1 MAYDNTVSVVGNLTR
16 DPELRFTNTGL
27 AVASFGIAWNQKS
40 QNGEDKA
47 HFFDIDVWRELAENV
62 AESFSKGD
70 RVYVFGRLNWSTWN
84 ATDGTQ
90 KSKVSITA
98 EDVGLSAKWVNVSAG
113 PKKERNAAPNNHA
126 SLPGRDQKNEEPF

>member
-1 MAYDNTVSVVGNLTR
+1 MAFDNTVSVVGNLTR

-47 HFFDIDVWRELAENV
+47 HFFDVDVWRELAENC

-70 RVYVFGRLNWSTWN
+70 RVYVFGRLNWSTWE
-84 ATDGTQ
+84 TDGAK

-98 EDVGLSAKWVNVSAG
+98 EDVGLSVKWVNATAG
-113 PKKERNAAPNNHA
+113 AKKARNVEINNHA
-126 SLPGRDQKNEEPF
+126 SLPGRNQKNEEPF